1 MSKIDKEKINNVNFS
16 GRKPNKNILNMIA
29 YQFEIVYN
37 LTIFPINIVSA
48 SGGFESCL
56 GVYNK

>member
-1 MSKIDKEKINNVNFS
+1 MNFR
-16 GRKPNKNILNMIA
+16 GRTPDKNILDMIA

-37 LTIFPINIVSA
+37 LTIFPINNISA